1 MHPGFIGW
9 WKHARGEAFCG
20 PGAEGFEGYGGREFA
35 ERLREHAHRSHEGRS
50 RHGFGPGEHTHR
62 GHGGDERFASG
73 EDDLGAGFFGVRRP
87 LRFLAFKLELR
98 DEQVTELAGI
108 LNDLKTER
116 AQAAVD
122 ARRTTAALADAM
134 AATAFD
140 EAKIREAGSSRVQS
154 AERLRDAVSSALSKI
169 HALLDEEQ
177 RKRFAYLLRTG
188 VISI

>member
-9 WKHARGEAFCG
+9 WKHARHAGEVDCG
-20 PGAEGFEGYGGREFA
+20 APGH
-35 ERLREHAHRSHEGRS
+35 HAHGGTHGPHGEDHER
-50 RHGFGPGEHTHR
+50 RYHGHH
-62 GHGGDERFASG
+62 GHPHHDGDERFASG
-73 EDDLGAGFFGVRRP
+73 DDDFGAGSFGVRRP

-98 DEQVTELAGI
+98 DDQVTELAGI

-122 ARRTTAALADAM
+122 ARRTTSALADAM
-134 AATAFD
+134 AAAAFD
-140 EAKIREAGSSRVQS
+140 DAKVREAGSSRVQS
-154 AERLRDAVSSALSKI
+154 AERLRDAVSGSLARI

-188 VISI
+188 TITV